1 MAKYFLGAALVSLVL
16 LVLIFLG
23 QEVIVKKI
31 GYEKTRTK
39 MKKLVPLNRLLL
51 LVMIFG
57 LGGGAM
63 SPFVNKTTRVKIVK
77 VVKEKTNVNQ
87 EKQDTAKKASEAE
100 DKTQQ
105 NKQQE
110 NNSAQNNAN
119 AANTNNNQNGSNN
132 NGGNVSAGNQ
142 VTQVAA
148 QPGNTT
154 GGGTRTNTQTTTT
167 TQPTR
172 QVVKYSYQV
181 PVVETYSTTRTVQVP
196 ADAAE

>member
-100 DKTQQ
+100 DKAQQ

-110 NNSAQNNAN
+110 NNSAQNNVN
-119 AANTNNNQNGSNN
+119 AANTNN

-172 QVVKYSYQV
+172 QVVKYSYEV
-181 PVVETYSTTRTVQVP
+181 PVVESYTTTRTVQVP

>member
-100 DKTQQ
+100 DKAQQ

-110 NNSAQNNAN
+110 NNSAQNNVN
-119 AANTNNNQNGSNN
+119 AANTNN

-167 TQPTR
+167 TQPTK
-172 QVVKYSYQV
+172 QVVKYSYEV
-181 PVVETYSTTRTVQVP
+181 PVVESYTTTRTVQVP

>member
-110 NNSAQNNAN
+110 NNSAQNNVN
-119 AANTNNNQNGSNN
+119 TANTNN

-172 QVVKYSYQV
+172 QVVKYSYEV
-181 PVVETYSTTRTVQVP
+181 PVVESYTTTRTVQVP

>member
-100 DKTQQ
+100 DKAQQ

-110 NNSAQNNAN
+110 NNSAQNNVN
-119 AANTNNNQNGSNN
+119 TANTNN

-154 GGGTRTNTQTTTT
+154 GGGTRTSTQTTTT

-172 QVVKYSYQV
+172 QVVKYSYEV
-181 PVVETYSTTRTVQVP
+181 PVVESYTTTRTVQVP

>member
-110 NNSAQNNAN
+110 NNSAQNNVN
-119 AANTNNNQNGSNN
+119 AANTNN

-172 QVVKYSYQV
+172 QVVKYSYEV
-181 PVVETYSTTRTVQVP
+181 PVVESYTTTRTVQVP

>member
-100 DKTQQ
+100 DKAQQ

-110 NNSAQNNAN
+110 NNSAQNNVN
-119 AANTNNNQNGSNN
+119 TANTNN

-167 TQPTR
+167 TQPTK
-172 QVVKYSYQV
+172 QVVKYSYEV
-181 PVVETYSTTRTVQVP
+181 PVVESYTTTRTVQVP